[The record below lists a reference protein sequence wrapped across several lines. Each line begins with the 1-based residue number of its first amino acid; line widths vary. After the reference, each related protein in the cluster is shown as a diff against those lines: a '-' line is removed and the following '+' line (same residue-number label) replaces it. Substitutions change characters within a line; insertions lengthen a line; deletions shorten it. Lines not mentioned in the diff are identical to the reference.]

1 MAENVNI
8 ITWPNVNVEP
18 LDDALVYETAI
29 GGGGVIYG
37 CTATLANSNTLH
49 VNAGHA
55 IICGRKLTIAE
66 DDIPVTLATSG
77 TLKGRLYLQLDLSNT
92 TAPAQMLVETGSSL
106 TPPVQDENVN
116 IINGTYEIDLYH
128 FTVSPVE
135 ISGLTKMFTQ
145 ITGGGADLISDAETN
160 PASFLHQKGDYLI
173 YDNTLY
179 KVIQPIN
186 AGNALVVD
194 GNIEAT
200 TVAEEIS
207 SINTDLAT
215 ESFTMS
221 KVSGSQTSFVA
232 NGFYDRSSKTV
243 RVYVSSF
250 SSGGATTSTEVAIGM
265 PAKYRPSSNKLA
277 IGYVDGYAASMVI
290 TTDGKLVQQHSSAYT
305 NVFAVVEYVL
315 G

>member
-55 IICGRKLTIAE
+55 IICGRKLTIVE

-135 ISGLTKMFTQ
+135 ISGLTKMFTP

-160 PASFLHQKGDYLI
+160 PASFPHQKGEYLI

-179 KVIQPIN
+179 KVIQPID

-200 TVAEEIS
+200 TVADEIS
-207 SINTDLAT
+207 SINSDL
-215 ESFTMS
+215 S
-221 KVSGSQTSFVA
+221 KYVDVTLPA
-232 NGFYDRSSKTV
+232 NGEITNNIPNGYIPCYAVSLDDWTGTYKAHFVVVTKYIADRWIVVIYDTSLQQDALQGKRV
-243 RVYVSSF
+243 RVWLRRV
-250 SSGGATTSTEVAIGM
+250 
-265 PAKYRPSSNKLA
+265 
-277 IGYVDGYAASMVI
+277 
-290 TTDGKLVQQHSSAYT
+290 
-305 NVFAVVEYVL
+305 
-315 G
+315 